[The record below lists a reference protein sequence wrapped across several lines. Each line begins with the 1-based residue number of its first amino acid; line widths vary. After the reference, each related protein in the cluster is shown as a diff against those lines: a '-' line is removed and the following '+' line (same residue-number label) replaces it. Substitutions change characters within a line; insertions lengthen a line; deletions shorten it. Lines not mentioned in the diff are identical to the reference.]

1 LWYYLYKKVFELTE
15 ATIYLKIVYKPVK
28 NRPVG
33 CFGFM
38 RIFFIGFGQ
47 AGGKI
52 VDMFIEQDRKIGR
65 DSFRAI
71 TVNTARTDLMGLK
84 HIELKDRI
92 LIGQTVVK
100 GHGVGTDNAAGAKIT
115 IDESDSILSAI
126 DRRGTHDVDAFM
138 IVAGLGGGTGSGGTP
153 VLVRQLKKVYHEP
166 VYVLG
171 ILPAPEEGRLYSL
184 NAARSLA
191 TLIKEADNT
200 FIFDNSAWKN
210 EGESVKSAF
219 SRLNDE
225 IVRRFGVLFRAG
237 EIGKAGVGEMVVDS
251 SEIINT
257 LRGGGISTVGYAI
270 AAVNSTR
277 GKRSVSGLIGG
288 LAGSLKKRE
297 ATEEVLLGEDRTAKI
312 ISLVRRA
319 MLGRLTLPCDFSTAE
334 RALVLVAGPP
344 DELDRKGIEKA
355 KSWVEENIAGVE
367 VRGGDYPVNSNFVA
381 TVVLLS
387 TIGSAPRI
395 RELLSIARETKEDA
409 ARAQERQPLTIDE
422 DIEPLFD

>member
-1 LWYYLYKKVFELTE
+1 
-15 ATIYLKIVYKPVK
+15 
-28 NRPVG
+28 
-33 CFGFM
+33 M

-200 FIFDNSAWKN
+200 FIFDNNAWKN

>member
-1 LWYYLYKKVFELTE
+1 
-15 ATIYLKIVYKPVK
+15 
-28 NRPVG
+28 
-33 CFGFM
+33 M

-52 VDMFIEQDRKIGR
+52 VDMFLEQDRKLGR
-65 DSFRAI
+65 NSFRAI
-71 TVNTARTDLMGLK
+71 AVNTARTDLMGLK

-100 GHGVGTDNAAGAKIT
+100 GHGVGTDNAAGARIT
-115 IDESDSILSAI
+115 MDEVDSIVSAI
-126 DRRGTHDVDAFM
+126 DRKGTHDVDAFM
-138 IVAGLGGGTGSGGTP
+138 VVAGLGGGTGSGGTP
-153 VLVRQLKKVYHEP
+153 VLVRQLKNIYHEP

-171 ILPAPEEGRLYSL
+171 ILPAPEEGKLYSF
-184 NAARSLA
+184 NAARSLT

-200 FIFDNSAWKN
+200 FVFDNSAWKN
-210 EGESVKSAF
+210 EGESIKSAF

-237 EIGKAGVGEMVVDS
+237 EMGKAGVGEMVVDS

-270 AAVNSTR
+270 ASVTSD
-277 GKRSVSGLIGG
+277 RSKSPLSGIIGG
-288 LAGSLKKRE
+288 ITSTLKKRE

-367 VRGGDYPVNSNFVA
+367 VRGGDYPVRSSFVA
-381 TVVLLS
+381 AVVLLS
-387 TIGSAPRI
+387 TIGNAPRI
-395 RELLSIARETKEDA
+395 RELTEIARETKEDSV
-409 ARAQERQPLTIDE
+409 RAEERKPLTIDE
-422 DIEPLFD
+422 DIEPLFE

>member
-1 LWYYLYKKVFELTE
+1 
-15 ATIYLKIVYKPVK
+15 
-28 NRPVG
+28 
-33 CFGFM
+33 M

-52 VDMFIEQDRKIGR
+52 VNMFLEQDKKLGR
-65 DSFRAI
+65 RSFRGIA
-71 TVNTARTDLMGLK
+71 VNTARTDLMGLK
-84 HIELKDRI
+84 HIELKDRL

-100 GHGVGTDNAAGAKIT
+100 GHGVGTDNASGAKIT
-115 IDESDSILSAI
+115 FDEIDSIISAV
-126 DRRGTHDVDAFM
+126 DTRGTHDVDAFM

-153 VLVRQLKKVYHEP
+153 VLARSLKKIYREP

-171 ILPAPEEGRLYSL
+171 ILPAPEEGRLYSY

-191 TLIKEADNT
+191 TLVKEADNT

-210 EGESVKSAF
+210 EGESIKSAF

-237 EIGKAGVGEMVVDS
+237 EVGSAGIGEMVVDS

-257 LRGGGISTVGYAI
+257 LRGGGITSVGYAI
-270 AAVNSTR
+270 TEVISKN
-277 GKRSVSGLIGG
+277 
-288 LAGSLKKRE
+288 KKKTVTGIFNDIKGTIRKKE
-297 ATEEVLLGEDRTAKI
+297 ATEEVLLGEDRTAKV

-319 MLGRLTLPCDFSTAE
+319 MLGRLTLPCDYSTTE

-381 TVVLLS
+381 AVVVLA
-387 TIGSAPRI
+387 TVGNAPRI
-395 RELLSIARETKEDA
+395 KELMEIARSTRDDA
-409 ARAQERQPLTIDE
+409 SKIDE
-422 DIEPLFD
+422 KKPLSFEEEIEPLFE

>member
-1 LWYYLYKKVFELTE
+1 
-15 ATIYLKIVYKPVK
+15 
-28 NRPVG
+28 
-33 CFGFM
+33 
-38 RIFFIGFGQ
+38 
-47 AGGKI
+47 
-52 VDMFIEQDRKIGR
+52 
-65 DSFRAI
+65 
-71 TVNTARTDLMGLK
+71 
-84 HIELKDRI
+84 
-92 LIGQTVVK
+92 
-100 GHGVGTDNAAGAKIT
+100 
-115 IDESDSILSAI
+115 
-126 DRRGTHDVDAFM
+126 M

-153 VLVRQLKKVYHEP
+153 VLVRQLKKIYHEP

-171 ILPAPEEGRLYSL
+171 ILPAPEEGKLYSF
-184 NAARSLA
+184 NAARSLT

-200 FIFDNSAWKN
+200 FVFDNSAWKN
-210 EGESVKSAF
+210 EGESIKSAF

-225 IVRRFGVLFRAG
+225 VVRRFGVLFRAG
-237 EIGKAGVGEMVVDS
+237 EMGKAGVGEMVVDS

-270 AAVNSTR
+270 ASVTTA
-277 GKRSVSGLIGG
+277 GRSKSPVSGIIGG
-288 LAGSLKKRE
+288 IKSTLKKRE

-381 TVVLLS
+381 AVVLLS
-387 TIGSAPRI
+387 TIGNAPRI
-395 RELLSIARETKEDA
+395 RELTAIARETKEDV
-409 ARAQERQPLTIDE
+409 ARAEERKPLTIDE
-422 DIEPLFD
+422 DIEPLFE